1 MHPIKPVREGI
12 LRQIIERKAP
22 MDRIEKSLGITIYPP
37 EVQGVGE
44 FDGGRITETK
54 PLGFPGEGP
63 GVPHMG
69 PLFYWAWATAKGY
82 GKIGLHPHRAFEI
95 MSYALEGEIGHYDT
109 MGNRSRVKAGGAQVM
124 QTGSGVSHE
133 EETVSDHNE
142 FFQIWFE
149 PNLKKTVHQTPTYA
163 EFRHEDFPIVVRDG
177 VTLKHVIGN
186 GAPVS
191 ILAEVAMQDILIPPS
206 HRYQRE
212 LSANRTLAMVV
223 INGKG
228 NLIAE
233 AHSEKHDLEPRYFA
247 VVHTGNNESI
257 SIQAAQTVPLRIA
270 MIEVPAEVDYPLY
283 REQ

>member
-1 MHPIKPVREGI
+1 
-12 LRQIIERKAP
+12 
-22 MDRIEKSLGITIYPP
+22 MDQIEKPIDIKIYPP

-63 GVPHMG
+63 SVPHTG

-95 MSYALEGEIGHYDT
+95 MSYALKGEIGHYDT
-109 MGNRSRVKAGGAQVM
+109 MGNRSRVRAGGAQVM

-149 PNLKKTVHQTPTYA
+149 PNLKKTVHQTPTYS
-163 EFRHEDFPIVVRDG
+163 EFRNEDFPTEVRDG
-177 VTLKHVIGN
+177 VTLKHIIGN
-186 GAPVS
+186 GAPIS
-191 ILAEVAMQDILIPPS
+191 ILTEAAMQDILIPPS
-206 HRYQRE
+206 HRYQHG
-212 LSANRTLAMVV
+212 LFTNRTLAVVV

-228 NLIAE
+228 KLIGE
-233 AHSEKHDLEPRYFA
+233 AHVEKHYLKPRYFA
-247 VVHTGNNESI
+247 VVHARNNESI
-257 SIQAAQTVPLRIA
+257 SIQAEEDTPLRIA

-283 REQ
+283 REAWR

>member
-1 MHPIKPVREGI
+1 MEQLAKPMEI
-12 LRQIIERKAP
+12 Q
-22 MDRIEKSLGITIYPP
+22 MYPP
-37 EVQGVGE
+37 EIQRTGA

-63 GVPHMG
+63 EVPHTG

-82 GKIGLHPHRAFEI
+82 GKIGLHPHQAFEI
-95 MSYALEGEIGHYDT
+95 MSYALKGEIGHYDT

-149 PNLKKTVHQTPTYA
+149 PDLKQAIRRTPTYA
-163 EFRHEDFPIVVRDG
+163 EFRHEDFPVEVRDG

-191 ILAEVAMQDILIPPS
+191 IQVEAAMQDILIPS
-206 HRYQRE
+206 GHRCRRE
-212 LSANRTLAMVV
+212 LSANRTLAVVV
-223 INGKG
+223 IDGEG
-228 NLIAE
+228 TLSDE
-233 AHSEKHDLEPRYFA
+233 ASSEQHDLKPKYFA
-247 VVHTGNNESI
+247 VVHAGDNGSI
-257 SIQAAQTVPLRIA
+257 VFHGGQSVPLRLA
-270 MIEVPAEVDYPLY
+270 VIEVPAKVDYALY
-283 REQ
+283 KEQRR

>member
-1 MHPIKPVREGI
+1 MNR
-12 LRQIIERKAP
+12 R
-22 MDRIEKSLGITIYPP
+22 EKSLNITIYPP

-44 FDGGRITETK
+44 FDGGRITEIK

-63 GVPHMG
+63 GVPHTG

-133 EETVSDHNE
+133 EETVGDHNE
-142 FFQIWFE
+142 LFQIWFE
-149 PNLKKTVHQTPTYA
+149 PNLKETIRQTPTYA
-163 EFRHEDFPIVVRDG
+163 EFRHEDFPVEVRDG
-177 VTLKHVIGN
+177 VTLKHIIGN
-186 GAPVS
+186 GAPIS
-191 ILAEVAMQDILIPPS
+191 ILAAAAMQEILIPSS
-206 HRYQRE
+206 HGYRRE

-223 INGKG
+223 ITGEG
-228 NLIAE
+228 TLSDE
-233 AHSEKHDLEPRYFA
+233 ADSEHHDLAPRYFA
-247 VVHTGNNESI
+247 VVHARTEGSI
-257 SIQAAQTVPLRIA
+257 AIQAGQTGPLRLA

-283 REQ
+283 REQHPAY

>member
-1 MHPIKPVREGI
+1 MSP
-12 LRQIIERKAP
+12 
-22 MDRIEKSLGITIYPP
+22 IEKSLNITIYPP
-37 EVQGVGE
+37 EVQGTGA
-44 FDGGRITETK
+44 FDGGRITEIK
-54 PLGFPGEGP
+54 PLGFPDESP
-63 GVPHMG
+63 SVPHTG

-149 PNLKKTVHQTPTYA
+149 PNLKETVHHTPTYA
-163 EFRHEDFPIVVRDG
+163 EFRHEDFPVEVRDG

-191 ILAEVAMQDILIPPS
+191 LVAEAAMQDILIPS
-206 HRYQRE
+206 GHGYRRE
-212 LSANRTLAMVV
+212 LSTNRTLATVV
-223 INGKG
+223 INGEG
-228 NLIAE
+228 TLSDE
-233 AHSEKHDLEPRYFA
+233 TGSETHKLAPRYFA
-247 VVHTGNNESI
+247 VVHAGKNGSLV
-257 SIQAAQTVPLRIA
+257 IQAGGAMPLRIA
-270 MIEVPAEVDYPLY
+270 MIEVPAEVDYALY
-283 REQ
+283 RERYPAY

>member
-1 MHPIKPVREGI
+1 
-12 LRQIIERKAP
+12 
-22 MDRIEKSLGITIYPP
+22 MDPIEKSLDITIYPP

-44 FDGGRITETK
+44 FDGGRITEIK

-63 GVPHMG
+63 LVPHTG

-149 PNLKKTVHQTPTYA
+149 PNLKETVRRTPTYA
-163 EFRHEDFPIVVRDG
+163 EFRHEDFPIEVRDG

-191 ILAEVAMQDILIPPS
+191 LVAEAAMQDMLIPS
-206 HRYQRE
+206 GHWYRRQ
-212 LSANRTLAMVV
+212 LSENRTLAMVV
-223 INGKG
+223 INGEG
-228 NLIAE
+228 TLSDA
-233 AHSEKHDLEPRYFA
+233 ASSEQHELAPRYFA
-247 VVHTGNNESI
+247 VVHARTNASI
-257 SIQAAQTVPLRIA
+257 AIHAEQAVPLRLA
-270 MIEVPAEVDYPLY
+270 VVEVPVEVDYPLY
-283 REQ
+283 RKQHPAY

>member
-1 MHPIKPVREGI
+1 MNPIAK
-12 LRQIIERKAP
+12 P
-22 MDRIEKSLGITIYPP
+22 MDITIYPP
-37 EVQGVGE
+37 EVQGVGA
-44 FDGGRITETK
+44 FDGGRITEIK

-63 GVPHMG
+63 DVPKAG

-149 PNLKKTVHQTPTYA
+149 PDLKETIRQAPTYA
-163 EFRHEDFPIVVRDG
+163 EFRHEDFPIEVRDG
-177 VTLKHVIGN
+177 VILKHVIGN

-191 ILAEVAMQDILIPPS
+191 IVAEAAMQDVLIPS
-206 HRYQRE
+206 NHGYQRG
-212 LSANRTLAMVV
+212 LSANRTLAMLV
-223 INGKG
+223 IDGQG
-228 NLIAE
+228 TLSDE
-233 AHSEKHDLEPRYFA
+233 ASSEQHDLKPRYFA
-247 VVHTGNNESI
+247 VVHAKTNGSI
-257 SIQAAQTVPLRIA
+257 TIHAEQAGPLRLA
-270 MIEVPAEVDYPLY
+270 MIEVPAKVEYPLY
-283 REQ
+283 QK

>member
-1 MHPIKPVREGI
+1 MDQLTK
-12 LRQIIERKAP
+12 P
-22 MDRIEKSLGITIYPP
+22 MDIIIYPP
-37 EVQGVGE
+37 DIQGAGA

-63 GVPHMG
+63 GVPHTG

-109 MGNRSRVKAGGAQVM
+109 MGNRSRVQAGGAQVM

-133 EETVSDHNE
+133 EETVGDHNE

-149 PNLKKTVHQTPTYA
+149 PNLKETVRHTPTYA
-163 EFRHEDFPIVVRDG
+163 EFRHEDFPVEVRDG

-191 ILAEVAMQDILIPPS
+191 ILAEAAMQDILIPSS
-206 HRYQRE
+206 HRYRRE
-212 LSANRTLAMVV
+212 LSTNRTLAMVV

-228 NLIAE
+228 TLGDE
-233 AHSEKHDLEPRYFA
+233 ADTEQHALAPKYFA
-247 VVHTGNNESI
+247 VVHAGEGGSI
-257 SIQAAQTVPLRIA
+257 AIRADQAVPLRLA
-270 MIEVPAEVDYPLY
+270 MIEVPAEVEYPLY
-283 REQ
+283 QKSGNW

>member
-1 MHPIKPVREGI
+1 MDPIAK
-12 LRQIIERKAP
+12 P
-22 MDRIEKSLGITIYPP
+22 MDITIYPP
-37 EVQGVGE
+37 EIQGTGA
-44 FDGGRITETK
+44 FDGGRITEIK

-63 GVPHMG
+63 NVPHTG

-133 EETVSDHNE
+133 EETIGEHNE

-149 PNLKKTVHQTPTYA
+149 PNLKETVRQPPTYT
-163 EFRHEDFPIVVRDG
+163 EFRHEDFPVEVRDG
-177 VTLKHVIGN
+177 VTVKHVIGN

-191 ILAEVAMQDILIPPS
+191 ILTEAAMQDMLIPS
-206 HRYQRE
+206 GHGYRRE
-212 LSANRTLAMVV
+212 LSMNRTLAMVV

-228 NLIAE
+228 TLSDE
-233 AHSEKHDLEPRYFA
+233 ADSEKHELAPRHFA
-247 VVHTGNNESI
+247 VVHAGTNGSVA
-257 SIQAAQTVPLRIA
+257 IQAKQAVPLRLA
-270 MIEVPAEVDYPLY
+270 MIEVPAEVDYALY
-283 REQ
+283 REHYPAP